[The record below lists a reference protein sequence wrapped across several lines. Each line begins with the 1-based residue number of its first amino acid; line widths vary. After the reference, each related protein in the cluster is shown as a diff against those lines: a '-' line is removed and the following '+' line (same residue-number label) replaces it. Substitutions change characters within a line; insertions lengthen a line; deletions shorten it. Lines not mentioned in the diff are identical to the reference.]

1 MSAFILV
8 GLCAGVIVTVTSGL
22 IARLRLAGPL
32 AMVIAGIGVSALMD
46 EDLTNLLYEQSIE
59 RAVELILA
67 LLLFVDATEV
77 KRGLFGGEPTIS
89 ARLLLIALPF
99 SLLSAVV
106 LGAFLLPAT
115 SLAVL
120 VVIACVVVPTDLA
133 PAAQLLHD
141 RRIPARVRR
150 ILNVES
156 GYNDGIVAPIFIV
169 ALALIDGNHT
179 KDGVWNAIVDGVE
192 STLIA
197 GVVGIAVGF
206 GGARL
211 TLWAKDRALTTSQGM
226 RIGVVLLPVLAYSGA
241 TGFSANG
248 FIAAF
253 VCGVTFHA
261 ARNSKTIDASELAL
275 AEDLATL
282 SSMAMWFLFGATVSY
297 LVAIGLPGWQV
308 FFFVLAAL
316 TIIRVAPVA
325 LSLIGSDLARPD
337 RRAIALLGSRGTAS
351 IIFGLLA
358 WRGITATTENSDLE
372 LAEASLVLYAMV
384 ATVLGSVV
392 VHGFTAERIGG
403 HYARCAGDTEKK

>member
-1 MSAFILV
+1 MSIFIVV
-8 GLCAGVIVTVTSGL
+8 GLFVGVIVTVTSGL

-46 EDLTNLLYEQSIE
+46 EDLTNLLYEQSTE

-77 KRGLFGGEPTIS
+77 KKGLFGGEPAVA
-89 ARLLLIALPF
+89 ARLLLIALPL
-99 SLLSAVV
+99 SLLSAVA
-106 LGAFLLPAT
+106 LGVFLLPAT

-150 ILNVES
+150 VLNVES
-156 GYNDGIVAPIFIV
+156 GYNDGIVAPIFVV
-169 ALALIDGNHT
+169 ALALVGDHHT
-179 KDGVWNAIVDGVE
+179 EDGVWNAIADGVE

-197 GVVGIAVGF
+197 GAVGIAVGF

-211 TLWAKDRALTTSQGM
+211 TRWAKDRALTTSQGM

-241 TGFSANG
+241 TVSSANG

-261 ARNSKTIDASELAL
+261 ARNSKTIDASELEL
-275 AEDLATL
+275 AEDVATL

-297 LVAIGLPGWQV
+297 LVAIGLPGWQEFV
-308 FFFVLAAL
+308 FVLAAL
-316 TIIRVAPVA
+316 TIIRAVPVA
-325 LSLIGSDLARPD
+325 LSLIGSDLSRPD
-337 RRAIALLGSRGTAS
+337 RQAIALLGPRGTAS

-358 WRGITATTENSDLE
+358 WRGITAINENSDLE
-372 LAEASLVLYAMV
+372 LDEASLVLYVMV

-392 VHGFTAERIGG
+392 VHGFTAERVGAR
-403 HYARCAGDTEKK
+403 YARRARGTEKN